1 MMADN
6 EIYRKIYSRIEELPT
21 LPVITIKLLKAFED
35 KNYNAA
41 NIAELISWDAS
52 LTSKI
57 LKIANSAYYG
67 FQQQVSSLQYAIALL
82 GLTMIK
88 SLALSLGVITS
99 LPDSPGSRFFNPEK
113 LWLHNIAAATVMES
127 IKTKVER
134 VPQESP
140 LFVIGMLHDTGKIVL
155 DQFFNEKFTA
165 VLESLHTD
173 TSQEL
178 HIKEKNI
185 IGVDHCDV
193 GAMLFQRWH
202 FPETIV
208 TPIQLHHSEKR
219 FDSPLGVEISIL
231 RIGNII
237 PQQVGLGS
245 DGNAVSPDIDG
256 GDLENTSLTEKNI
269 EALRQELMEKQEGI
283 NAFLN

>member
-1 MMADN
+1 MADN

-173 TSQEL
+173 TSKEL

-245 DGNAVSPDIDG
+245 DGNAVPPDIDG
-256 GDLENTSLTEKNI
+256 GDLENTGLTEKNI

>member
-1 MMADN
+1 MPDN
-6 EIYRKIYSRIEELPT
+6 EIYRKIYSSIEELPT
-21 LPVITIKLLKAFED
+21 IPVVTVKLVKAFED

-41 NIAELISWDAS
+41 SIAKLISSDAS

-67 FQQQVSSLQYAIALL
+67 FQRQVSSLQYAVALL
-82 GLTMIK
+82 GFNMVK

-127 IKTKVER
+127 IRTKVKG

-140 LFVIGMLHDTGKIVL
+140 LFVIGILHDTGKIVL
-155 DQFFNEKFTA
+155 DQFFNEKFAA
-165 VLESLHTD
+165 VLESLNTD

-178 HIKEKNI
+178 HIKEKSI
-185 IGVDHCDV
+185 IGLDHCEV

-202 FPETIV
+202 FPENIV
-208 TPIQLHHSEKR
+208 TPIKLHHSRER

-237 PQQVGLGS
+237 PQQVGMGS
-245 DGNAVSPDIDG
+245 DGNAVPPEISG
-256 GDLENTSLTEKNI
+256 YDLENTGLSEKEI
-269 EALRQELMEKQEGI
+269 ETLRQELMEKQEGI
-283 NAFLN
+283 KAFLS